1 MTDHERIIKDIKEY
15 CQLQI
20 DHCNHMASIMRVPEY
35 QREVDIEKAEV
46 NAYARVIGH
55 IAYLESRL

>member
-1 MTDHERIIKDIKEY
+1 MTEHEKLVNEVKEY
-15 CQLQI
+15 CQQQI

-35 QREVDIEKAEV
+35 QKEVDIEKAEA

-55 IAYLESRL
+55 ITYLESKL

>member
-1 MTDHERIIKDIKEY
+1 MTEREKIVDEVKEY
-15 CQLQI
+15 CKQQI
-20 DHCNHMASIMRVPEY
+20 NHCNHMASIMRVPEY
-35 QREVDIEKAEV
+35 QREVDIEKVEA